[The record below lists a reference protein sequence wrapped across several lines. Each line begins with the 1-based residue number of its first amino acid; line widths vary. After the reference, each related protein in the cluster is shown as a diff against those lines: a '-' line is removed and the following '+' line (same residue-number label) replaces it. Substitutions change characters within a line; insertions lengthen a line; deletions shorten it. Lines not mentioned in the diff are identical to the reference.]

1 MSSKSVD
8 PDDYLHNPDPIRDRK
23 LDKGGHAF
31 TCRGLA
37 NLGCLVCFHSSLARL
52 PYSRIH
58 TQQFILAAGLI
69 TLLYVLP
76 PFFLIQNLRFLIIA
90 CCSAGYPLITFFTKH
105 PLSTLGGFNLGG
117 INATGQIASIPG
129 NWALIDKDTPQSAY
143 SKPSYAEDG
152 VTLDLVFSDEFN
164 VDGRSFYPGGKNGF
178 IMTARNLFLNRSL

>member
-1 MSSKSVD
+1 MTTCTTPILLGTGNWTRADTRSLVVD
-8 PDDYLHNPDPIRDRK
+8 WQTWGAWY
-23 LDKGGHAF
+23 AF
-31 TCRGLA
+31 TVAWLDFHTHGFTPNSSFSQPGL
-37 NLGCLVCFHSSLARL
+37 
-52 PYSRIH
+52 
-58 TQQFILAAGLI
+58 
-69 TLLYVLP
+69 LLSCTFSP